1 MYSSYSKAP
10 KKAHEAGRNSV
21 LTDHE
26 ALHRDARVHESI
38 QSNESRLTPLDLE
51 TILSNKGVVKYWYLH
66 RPKTMQI
73 VHENAV
79 KVQSVGRA
87 FAVRSLIKKYG
98 INYTV
103 ELAKRDAEKKE
114 ALRLAEMSEEERRF
128 HAEETAAF
136 DARVEETRRLKREQ
150 TVAEEE
156 EERLRLEELARQDA
170 ERRERE
176 AMAAAA
182 ALAADEAA
190 RAEAARLLA
199 EKEAADKV
207 AADQAAAAAAAAAL
221 LAAEEA
227 AAREK
232 YEAEVAAAIAAQ
244 EAEEKAALERY
255 EAEARAQDEADEM
268 AAELARE
275 AERRALEQREAEERE
290 RAHAAML
297 AEKAAREAHAIRD
310 AEKQAKYEQSLS
322 KDVPVIVTG
331 QGRGRVLFYDREA
344 ETYSVA
350 IDQFGNDTEVME
362 VDPNHV
368 ILDGERILSPRTLVD
383 TPFGV
388 GEVVGM
394 DPHLGCYAVANL
406 HGGQSDEPNSYA
418 PQAYIQIVD
427 VARHKER
434 ASSVIIEEGLVM
446 PEEIGLASARIV
458 DSRIV
463 TRGGQKYVQYKLE
476 IQTTNFGTVYCWKR
490 YSTFRALCDRLQ
502 KEAGFKKT
510 EIPQLPKRHILGNLS
525 QKTIGERADKLNEFL
540 DAAVRAEHLQWGIKV
555 DDTIAVYKRR
565 VKKPRATTTA
575 SSRGAPP
582 PSSRRR

>member
-1 MYSSYSKAP
+1 MYSSYAKAP
-10 KKAHEAGRNSV
+10 KKPDDGRQSI

-26 ALHRDARVHESI
+26 ALHRDAQVHESI
-38 QSNESRLTPLDLE
+38 QSNESHLTPLDLE

-66 RPKTMQI
+66 RPKTMAI
-73 VHENAV
+73 VHANAV
-79 KVQSVGRA
+79 KLQSVGRA
-87 FAVRSLIKKYG
+87 FAVRSLIRKYG

-103 ELAKRDAEKKE
+103 ELAKRDAEKRE
-114 ALRLAEMSEEERRF
+114 QMLMAEMSVDELRNHEEEK
-128 HAEETAAF
+128 AAF

-150 TVAEEE
+150 LAAEEE
-156 EERLRLEELARQDA
+156 AERLRLEQLALEEQ

-176 AMAAAA
+176 EAAAAA
-182 ALAADEAA
+182 ALAEAA
-190 RAEAARLLA
+190 RIQAEKEAAEAAAMAEAARLQA
-199 EKEAADKV
+199 EKEADE
-207 AADQAAAAAAAAAL
+207 AAAAQKAAEEQAEREQLEAEAAAAL
-221 LAAEEA
+221 AAKE
-227 AAREK
+227 
-232 YEAEVAAAIAAQ
+232 AQ
-244 EAEEKAALERY
+244 ETAEKERY
-255 EAEARAQDEADEM
+255 EAELREKQIEE
-268 AAELARE
+268 ELELERQRE
-275 AERRALEQREAEERE
+275 AERIALEQQEAEERE

-297 AEKAAREAHAIRD
+297 AEQAAREAEAARL
-310 AEKQAKYEQSLS
+310 AEKQEKYENSLS

-350 IDQFGNDTEVME
+350 IDQYGKDVEVME
-362 VDPNHV
+362 VDPAHV

-394 DPHLGCYAVANL
+394 DPHAGCYAVANL
-406 HGGQSDEPNSYA
+406 HGGGEEPNVYK
-418 PQAYIQIVD
+418 PQAYVQISD

-434 ASSVIIEEGLVM
+434 ASSVIIEEGLAM

-502 KEAGFKKT
+502 KEAGFKKS
-510 EIPQLPKRHILGNLS
+510 EIPQLPKRHIIGNLS

-555 DDTIAVYKRR
+555 DDTISVYKRR
-565 VKKPRATTTA
+565 VKKPRTTA
-575 SSRGAPP
+575 TAGSSRGQPS
-582 PSSRRR
+582 SSRRR